1 MTPLPDC
8 PFCSSNQTLRA
19 ERVEGNGVFV
29 CVCTCCAKQC
39 RVSADGAVIHS
50 DKRDISGTMIYGD

>member
-1 MTPLPDC
+1 MDLPDC
-8 PFCSSNQTLRA
+8 PFCDANHSLKA

-50 DKRDISGTMIYGD
+50 DKRDISGTVVTDP